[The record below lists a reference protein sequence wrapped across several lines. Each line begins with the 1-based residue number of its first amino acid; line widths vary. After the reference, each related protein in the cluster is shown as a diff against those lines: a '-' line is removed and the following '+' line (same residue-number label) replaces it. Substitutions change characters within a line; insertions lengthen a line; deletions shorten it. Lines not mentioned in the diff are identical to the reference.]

1 MGGVYLY
8 DDYYFLH
15 RDKVDEVKFV
25 RFIPCRL
32 NRQKAYL
39 GLSMMLLRSRHTL
52 SLVWCFCDIGNSYI
66 KLMVQY
72 YHMLQFYQKR
82 TLRAWLHSPLAL
94 GILAII
100 ILFMMSVVYQRYSIE
115 QDMVARRMEA
125 AVQLQQL
132 EDRRAELEKKVEY
145 LSNERGIEAEMRRN
159 FDVARPGE
167 QVVIILDEEKK
178 PDIEPLTPTVDDK
191 PWYKFW

>member
-1 MGGVYLY
+1 
-8 DDYYFLH
+8 
-15 RDKVDEVKFV
+15 
-25 RFIPCRL
+25 
-32 NRQKAYL
+32 
-39 GLSMMLLRSRHTL
+39 
-52 SLVWCFCDIGNSYI
+52 
-66 KLMVQY
+66 MVQY

-82 TLRAWLHSPLAL
+82 SLRGWLHTPVALAIL
-94 GILAII
+94 GII

-115 QDMVARRMEA
+115 QEMVSRRVEA
-125 AVQLQQL
+125 ETHLKEL
-132 EDRRAELEKKVEY
+132 EQRRAELEKKVEY

-178 PDIEPLTPTVDDK
+178 PEIEPLQQTPEDK